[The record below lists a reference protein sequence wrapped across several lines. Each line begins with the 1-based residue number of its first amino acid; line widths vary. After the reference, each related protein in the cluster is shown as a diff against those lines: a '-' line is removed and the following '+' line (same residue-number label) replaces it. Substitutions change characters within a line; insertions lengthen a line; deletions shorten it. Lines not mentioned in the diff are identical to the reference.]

1 MLEKIYE
8 MERIEVLRTNHLQ
21 TIVVLAMSADG
32 KIADIQS
39 SAARFGST
47 FDKAHLEKQIASV
60 DGVLFGAGTLRAY
73 GTTLMVSDPELLK
86 QRELQG
92 KKSQPIHIVCSAS
105 GKIDPEIRFFQQ
117 QVPRWLLTTI
127 KGSQFW
133 QQKRAFHKV
142 FAIETGEEG
151 INWVAAGEK
160 LTEMGLQKV
169 AVLGGGKL
177 VASLLAADL
186 VDEFWLTVC
195 PLILGGE
202 NAPTP
207 VAGAGFL
214 ANLAPKLQLLS
225 VERINQEVF
234 LHYRLQR

>member
-1 MLEKIYE
+1 ML
-8 MERIEVLRTNHLQ
+8 TNRPY

-32 KIADIQS
+32 KIADAQRS
-39 SAARFGST
+39 PARFGSAV
-47 FDKAHLEKQIASV
+47 DKAHLEKQIALV

-73 GTTLMVSDPELLK
+73 GTTLSISDPELLK

-92 KKSQPIHIVCSAS
+92 KKSQPVHIVCSGS
-105 GKIDPEIRFFQQ
+105 GKIDPELRFFKQ
-117 QVPRWLLTTI
+117 QVPRWLFTTI

-133 QQKRAFHKV
+133 QQKREFHKV
-142 FAIETGEEG
+142 FAIEMVEG
-151 INWVAAGEK
+151 GIDWVAAGEK

-177 VASLLAADL
+177 VASLLAVDL

-207 VAGAGFL
+207 VAGVGFL

-225 VERINQEVF
+225 VETVEQEIF

>member
-1 MLEKIYE
+1 MQ
-8 MERIEVLRTNHLQ
+8 TNRPH

-32 KIADIQS
+32 KIADSQAS
-39 SAARFGST
+39 PARFGSAV
-47 FDKAHLEKQIASV
+47 DRAHLEKQIALV

-73 GTTLMVSDPELLK
+73 GTTLMITDPVLLK

-92 KKSQPIHIVCSAS
+92 KRSQPIHIVCSGS
-105 GKIDPEIRFFQQ
+105 GKIDPQLRFFQQ
-117 QVPRWLLTTI
+117 QVPRWLFTTI

-133 QQKRAFHKV
+133 QQKIEFHKV
-142 FAIETGEEG
+142 FAIEMVEGG

-169 AVLGGGKL
+169 AVLGGGTL

-225 VERINQEVF
+225 VETVGQEVF

>member
-1 MLEKIYE
+1 
-8 MERIEVLRTNHLQ
+8 
-21 TIVVLAMSADG
+21 MSADG
-32 KIADIQS
+32 KIADFQAS
-39 SAARFGST
+39 PARFGSAV
-47 FDKAHLEKQIASV
+47 DKAHLEKQIALV
-60 DGVLFGAGTLRAY
+60 DGVLFGAETLRTY
-73 GTTLMVSDPELLK
+73 GTTLMINDPELLK

-92 KKSQPIHIVCSAS
+92 KRSQPIHIVCSSS
-105 GKIDPEIRFFQQ
+105 GKIDPQLHFFKQ
-117 QVPRWLLTTI
+117 QVPRWLFTTI
-127 KGSQFW
+127 NGSQFW
-133 QQKRAFHKV
+133 QQKGAFHKV
-142 FAIETGEEG
+142 FAIATVEGG

-177 VASLLAADL
+177 VASLLAADF
-186 VDEFWLTVC
+186 VDEIWLTVC

-207 VAGAGFL
+207 VTGAGFL

-225 VERINQEVF
+225 VERVDQEVF

>member
-1 MLEKIYE
+1 MKN
-8 MERIEVLRTNHLQ
+8 RPH

-32 KIADIQS
+32 KIADTQAS
-39 SAARFGST
+39 PARFGSAV
-47 FDKAHLEKQIASV
+47 DKAHLEKQIALV

-73 GTTLMVSDPELLK
+73 GTTLSVSDPELLK

-92 KKSQPIHIVCSAS
+92 KRSQPVHIVCSAS
-105 GKIDPEIRFFQQ
+105 GKIDPELRFFKQ
-117 QVPRWLLTTI
+117 QVPRWLFTTI
-127 KGSQFW
+127 ESSQFW
-133 QQKRAFHKV
+133 HQKTAFHKV
-142 FAIETGEEG
+142 FAIEMLEGG
-151 INWVAAGEK
+151 INWVKAWEK

-195 PLILGGE
+195 PLVLGGE
-202 NAPTP
+202 KAPTP

-214 ANLAPKLQLLS
+214 ANSAPKLQLLS
-225 VERINQEVF
+225 VETVQQEVF

>member
-1 MLEKIYE
+1 ML
-8 MERIEVLRTNHLQ
+8 TNRPH

-32 KIADIQS
+32 KIADFQAS
-39 SAARFGST
+39 PARFGSAV
-47 FDKAHLEKQIASV
+47 DKAHLEKQIALV
-60 DGVLFGAGTLRAY
+60 DGVLFGAGTLRTY
-73 GTTLMVSDPELLK
+73 GTTLSISDPELLK

-92 KKSQPIHIVCSAS
+92 KRSQPIHIVCSGS
-105 GKIDPEIRFFQQ
+105 GKIDPQLRFFKQ
-117 QVPRWLLTTI
+117 QVPRWLFTTI

-133 QQKRAFHKV
+133 HQKREFHKV
-142 FAIETGEEG
+142 FAIEMVEGG
-151 INWVAAGEK
+151 INWVAVWEK
-160 LTEMGLQKV
+160 LAELGLQKV

-214 ANLAPKLQLLS
+214 ANLAPKLQLLA
-225 VERINQEVF
+225 VERVEQEVF

>member
-1 MLEKIYE
+1 ML
-8 MERIEVLRTNHLQ
+8 TNHLQ

-32 KIADIQS
+32 KIADVQA
-39 SAARFGST
+39 SAARFGSAV
-47 FDKAHLEKQIASV
+47 DKTHLERQIASV

-73 GTTLMVSDPELLK
+73 GTTLMVSNSELLQ

-92 KKSQPIHIVCSAS
+92 KKSQPIHIVCSGS
-105 GKIDPEIRFFQQ
+105 GKIDPELRFFKQ
-117 QVPRWLLTTI
+117 QVSRWLFTTI

-133 QQKRAFHKV
+133 HQKGEFHKV
-142 FAIETGEEG
+142 FAIEMVEGG
-151 INWVAAGEK
+151 INWVAAWAK
-160 LTEMGLQKV
+160 LTEMGLQKL

-207 VAGAGFL
+207 VAGTGFL

-225 VERINQEVF
+225 VEKVEQEVF

>member
-1 MLEKIYE
+1 M
-8 MERIEVLRTNHLQ
+8 TNRPY

-32 KIADIQS
+32 KIADSQAS
-39 SAARFGST
+39 PARFGSAV
-47 FDKAHLEKQIASV
+47 DKAHLEKQIALV

-73 GTTLMVSDPELLK
+73 GTTLTISDPELLK
-86 QRELQG
+86 LRELQG
-92 KKSQPIHIVCSAS
+92 KRSQPIHIVCSSS
-105 GKIDPEIRFFQQ
+105 GKIDPQLRFFKQ
-117 QVPRWLLTTI
+117 QVPRWLFTTI
-127 KGSQFW
+127 NGSQFW
-133 QQKRAFHKV
+133 QQKREFHKV
-142 FAIETGEEG
+142 FAIEMVEGG

-186 VDEFWLTVC
+186 VDEIWLTVC

-207 VAGAGFL
+207 VAGTGFL
-214 ANLAPKLQLLS
+214 TNLAPKLQLLA
-225 VERINQEVF
+225 VERVEQEVF

>member
-1 MLEKIYE
+1 ML
-8 MERIEVLRTNHLQ
+8 TNRPY

-32 KIADIQS
+32 KIADIQAS
-39 SAARFGST
+39 PARFGSAV
-47 FDKAHLEKQIASV
+47 DKAHLEKQIALV

-73 GTTLMVSDPELLK
+73 GTTLMISDPELLK

-92 KKSQPIHIVCSAS
+92 KRSQPIHIVCSSS
-105 GKIDPEIRFFQQ
+105 GKIDPQLRFFKQ
-117 QVPRWLLTTI
+117 QVPRWLFTTI
-127 KGSQFW
+127 NGSQSW
-133 QQKRAFHKV
+133 HQKREFHKV
-142 FAIETGEEG
+142 FAIEMLEGG

-169 AVLGGGKL
+169 AVLGGGTL

-202 NAPTP
+202 NAPSP

-225 VERINQEVF
+225 VERVDQEVF

>member
-1 MLEKIYE
+1 ML
-8 MERIEVLRTNHLQ
+8 TNRPY

-32 KIADIQS
+32 KIADS
-39 SAARFGST
+39 LASPARFGSAV
-47 FDKAHLEKQIASV
+47 DKAHLEKQIALV

-73 GTTLMVSDPELLK
+73 GTTLTISDPELLK
-86 QRELQG
+86 LRELQG
-92 KKSQPIHIVCSAS
+92 KRSQPIHIVCSSS
-105 GKIDPEIRFFQQ
+105 GKIDPQLRFFKQ
-117 QVPRWLLTTI
+117 QVPRWLFTTI
-127 KGSQFW
+127 NGSQFW
-133 QQKRAFHKV
+133 QQKREFHKV
-142 FAIETGEEG
+142 FAIEMVEGG

-186 VDEFWLTVC
+186 VDEIWLTVC

-214 ANLAPKLQLLS
+214 ANLAPKLQLLA
-225 VERINQEVF
+225 VERVEQEVF

>member
-1 MLEKIYE
+1 M
-8 MERIEVLRTNHLQ
+8 RTNHLQ

-32 KIADIQS
+32 KIADIHS

-73 GTTLMVSDPELLK
+73 GTTLMISDPELLK

-105 GKIDPEIRFFQQ
+105 GTIDPEMRFFQQ
-117 QVPRWLLTTI
+117 QVPRWLFTTI

-133 QQKRAFHKV
+133 QQKREFHKV
-142 FAIETGEEG
+142 FAIEIGEGG

-225 VERINQEVF
+225 VERVDQEVF

>member
-1 MLEKIYE
+1 
-8 MERIEVLRTNHLQ
+8 MEILVTNRPY

-32 KIADIQS
+32 KIADVQAS
-39 SAARFGST
+39 PARFGSGV
-47 FDKAHLEKQIASV
+47 DKAHLEKQIALV

-73 GTTLMVSDPELLK
+73 GTTLMISDPELLE

-92 KKSQPIHIVCSAS
+92 KKSQPTHIVCSGS
-105 GKIDPEIRFFQQ
+105 GKIDPKLRFFQQ
-117 QVPRWLLTTI
+117 PVPRWLFTTI
-127 KGSQFW
+127 KGSQIW
-133 QQKRAFHKV
+133 QGKREFHKV
-142 FAIETGEEG
+142 FAIKMLEEG

-160 LTEMGLQKV
+160 LAELGLQKV

-177 VASLLAADL
+177 VASLLEADL

-202 NAPTP
+202 NAPSP

-225 VERINQEVF
+225 VKTVDQEVF